1 LETIGYFLRE
11 RGFSA
16 DVIKKMSRPQRES
29 TIASYDS
36 KWSVFRDWCG
46 KDEFYP
52 VSPTLPQFLD
62 FLNFLFSVKGY
73 RSTISTTLL
82 LTRNMTLERPR
93 THHSSPKWD
102 LSVVLRALMGFP
114 FEPMDKVNLK
124 YLTFKTVFLLGG
136 NPRIHPRIP
145 GEDPGG

>member
-16 DVIKKMSRPQRES
+16 DVIKKMSPPQRES

-46 KDEFYP
+46 KHKFSP

-62 FLNFLFSVKGY
+62 FLNFLFCEMKFSVQAVKGY
-73 RSTISTTLL
+73 RSMISTTL
-82 LTRNMTLERPR
+82 
-93 THHSSPKWD
+93 
-102 LSVVLRALMGFP
+102 V
-114 FEPMDKVNLK
+114 
-124 YLTFKTVFLLGG
+124 LLGSWG
-136 NPRIHPRIP
+136 FRLGRCDLCL
-145 GEDPGG
+145 EELFSKEYYSFKVL